1 MAAQA
6 AVVSCSSGLKVRGSP
21 LVRGVS
27 SQGRFPLDP
36 KHVITIMRLL
46 RNVGLDDLVS
56 DVATAATEV
65 AASPDMAPPKPL
77 AQVRELGEQAIGT
90 FAFHPLDEAT
100 DGDMRRDGDHDMDMI
115 RRDMPLQDIDA
126 RLPTFFPYNRPH
138 PLCDLTA
145 QDLVAIF
152 GDPHDMEVD
161 GKRRMGAMAIV
172 THAPQSTQNLLKLP
186 PKGGGFD
193 PPNWRQ

>member
-1 MAAQA
+1 MLFR
-6 AVVSCSSGLKVRGSP
+6 S
-21 LVRGVS
+21 
-27 SQGRFPLDP
+27 
-36 KHVITIMRLL
+36 
-46 RNVGLDDLVS
+46 
-56 DVATAATEV
+56 
-65 AASPDMAPPKPL
+65 
-77 AQVRELGEQAIGT
+77 
-90 FAFHPLDEAT
+90 
-100 DGDMRRDGDHDMDMI
+100 DMDMI
-115 RRDMPLQDIDA
+115 RRDMPLQNIDA

-145 QDLVAIF
+145 QDLVTIC

-193 PPNWRQ
+193 PPNWRHALIGFRGLMLQRGPRIVTHFEDH

>member
-1 MAAQA
+1 
-6 AVVSCSSGLKVRGSP
+6 
-21 LVRGVS
+21 
-27 SQGRFPLDP
+27 
-36 KHVITIMRLL
+36 MRLL
-46 RNVGLDDLVS
+46 RNVRFDDLVS
-56 DVATAATEV
+56 DIAAAAAEV
-65 AASPDMAPPKPL
+65 APRPDMAAPKALPHMRKFG
-77 AQVRELGEQAIGT
+77 QQTIGA
-90 FAFHPLDEAT
+90 FAFYPLDQAT
-100 DGDMRRDGDHDMDMI
+100 DGNMRRDGDHDMDMI
-115 RRDMPLQDIDA
+115 WRDMPLQDIDA

-138 PLCDLTA
+138 PLSDLTA

-172 THAPQSTQNLLKLP
+172 THVPQSTQNLLKLP